1 MVWHYRRTDGRPDGR
16 GVLQY
21 PRFFFE
27 KREDNYIKWSIGRR
41 FMAATRH

>member
-1 MVWHYRRTDGRPDGR
+1 MVWHYRRTYGRADGRPDGR

-27 KREDNYIKWSIGRR
+27 KRGDNDILLIN
-41 FMAATRH
+41 F